1 VTLQP
6 GTTLILNSKTD
17 KILYHYWIQTIQDT
31 IPLHLVQPW
40 HKVWKKDVMRGYQ
53 AGDSINADAHRQKFY
68 SGDVVRCFNV
78 RLKHVDV
85 CHPLKCEH
93 EAVASL
99 ALQAQRTNKKNSFVR
114 HST

>member
-1 VTLQP
+1 
-6 GTTLILNSKTD
+6 
-17 KILYHYWIQTIQDT
+17 
-31 IPLHLVQPW
+31 
-40 HKVWKKDVMRGYQ
+40 MRGYQ

-99 ALQAQRTNKKNSFVR
+99 ALQPPSAKKLRKDGVLFFGGAQQTYGITFIFED
-114 HST
+114 T